1 MDSIVK
7 NLLKKG
13 IVKGK
18 SEILSNVEIKEL
30 ETLILK
36 SKDEHLKKGEVFQN
50 IVGINKRIDDL
61 LGKILTNPEVQNTL
75 LKILDKNYFLR
86 HVSARYNKPNDKGLA
101 LHQDSIGEVSLVVLI
116 NDQLNGSTFFFPGT
130 QLIPSEKHTAEKV
143 SWNSLKLSNITN
155 HFLMKASGHAGNYY
169 YFLNR
174 TWHGRLPRKSN
185 ETKLSL
191 FFDFFPVSAKRKD
204 LSEGECI
211 HESKVKW
218 ESVLQPNLH
227 KILSKENYNS
237 AVATFEKTNDATYS
251 LSMKA
256 SNYEMILKNKLY
268 FSYVILK
275 LILMEILFIPISFKR
290 FFKNLIS

>member
-1 MDSIVK
+1 MRPIVD
-7 NLLKKG
+7 NILKTGILKG
-13 IVKGK
+13 S
-18 SEILSNVEIKEL
+18 SEILSKTDIKEL
-30 ETLILK
+30 ENLILNK
-36 SKDEHLKKGEVFQN
+36 TSSKNGEIFQN
-50 IVGINKRIDDL
+50 IIGIDKRIDELLEKVLKNEEIQDTL
-61 LGKILTNPEVQNTL
+61 IKVLGK
-75 LKILDKNYFLR
+75 NYLLR
-86 HVSARYNKPNDKGLA
+86 HITARYNESQDRGLA
-101 LHQDSIGEVSLVVLI
+101 IHQDAVGQFGIMILLNE
-116 NDQLNGSTFFFPGT
+116 QPNGSTFFFPGT
-130 QLIPSEKHTAEKV
+130 HLIPMENYKAEKV
-143 SWNSLKLSNITN
+143 SWGSLKLINLTKY
-155 HFLMKASGHAGNYY
+155 FLMLAKGNAGNYY

-174 TWHGRLPRKSN
+174 TWHGRMPGQSN
-185 ETKLSL
+185 KTNISL

>member
-7 NLLKKG
+7 NFLKKG
-13 IVKGK
+13 VVKGK

-30 ETLILK
+30 EILILK
-36 SKDEHLKKGEVFQN
+36 SKDEHLKKGGIFQN

-61 LGKILTNPEVQNTL
+61 LEKILANPEVQNTL

-101 LHQDSIGEVSLVVLI
+101 IHQDSIGEVSLVVLI

-155 HFLMKASGHAGNYY
+155 HFLMKASGYAGNYY

-174 TWHGRLPRKSN
+174 TWHGRLPGKSN

-204 LSEGECI
+204 LLEERI
-211 HESKVKW
+211 HGPKAKL